1 MSFFKKNGAALAEAE
16 EGGLNLAL
24 LSVMSTS

>member
-1 MSFFKKNGAALAEAE
+1 MSFLKNGAALAEAE
-16 EGGLNLAL
+16 EEGLSLAL